1 MLTFYRNTKY
11 TVPTNLLEFVGTAVP
26 TNLSEQYTWCSNRKK
41 NMLREEVYYR
51 PIPAVGTVVPT
62 NLSEQYTVYSVIRF
76 FEIIYIFITFN
87 QSNIYDHTIHGT
99 YLDSVPISFFFPIV
113 TPP

>member
-1 MLTFYRNTKY
+1 MGT
-11 TVPTNLLEFVGTAVP
+11 TVPTKILGTNVPIRFVGTFVP
-26 TNLSEQYTWCSNRKK
+26 TIFF
-41 NMLREEVYYR
+41 V
-51 PIPAVGTVVPT
+51 PISLVGTVVPT
-62 NLSEQYTVYSVIRF
+62 NMSEQYTVYSVIRF

-99 YLDSVPISFFFPIV
+99 YLDSVPISFFFAIV